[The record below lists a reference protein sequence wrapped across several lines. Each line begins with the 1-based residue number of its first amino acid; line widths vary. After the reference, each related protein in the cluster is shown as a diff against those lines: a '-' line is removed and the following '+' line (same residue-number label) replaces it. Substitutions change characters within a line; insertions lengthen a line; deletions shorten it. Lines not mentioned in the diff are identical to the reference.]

1 MSDFLTRVA
10 LASLRFFGI
19 SYGAFMLVL
28 SPFAFN
34 GGLASE
40 AEIAPSIASNFIEG
54 LTMAWVGSTLL
65 VPLRLVST
73 KPVLTWLL
81 FASYFVSVGLLVVQG
96 VSIGEGGL
104 GVTLWQVVFVA
115 LNVAALVYVTRSESP
130 DGA

>member
-1 MSDFLTRVA
+1 
-10 LASLRFFGI
+10 
-19 SYGAFMLVL
+19 MLVL